1 MKEALFADQC
11 SAFGLGEASAIKVDS
26 ARFSTCC
33 SKAFAFDEICC
44 GSLKSWQDHAK
55 TRTASEGIRS
65 VRNKGVISLLRST
78 LYIRVMGPKEVLSPK
93 SLEPDLKVGPDP
105 SHRARLGA
113 FTE

>member
-55 TRTASEGIRS
+55 TRTASEGRFS
-65 VRNKGVISLLRST
+65 SEAVLYST
-78 LYIRVMGPKEVLSPK
+78 DTPKVLS
-93 SLEPDLKVGPDP
+93 ENM
-105 SHRARLGA
+105 
-113 FTE
+113 